1 MVIAVEEEEEREGSW
16 GGMRVAEAVLIPCFF
31 KAFKGTVRSAN
42 EADTRPYG
50 LELGRGVRL

>member
-1 MVIAVEEEEEREGSW
+1 MRKRRSEKGHG